1 MPFPV
6 VYTVR
11 LVIRLSWVGWYRISC
26 YVVCRQTA
34 ITHILNRTII
44 FYSSRGVNMQ
54 ISLWQ
59 IGVGVAIVIIT
70 FRVFDWLC
78 NFAVRTVS
86 RHHVLDRRLDTVRQ
100 LVRTSL
106 VVRYTDAKAVRAEL
120 VRRGF
125 GHVFGDLY
133 TEFAAAKIP
142 MLDAVIYFD
151 RHVRLPNVMFRMFE
165 NQMVLVLPAGSFV
178 ITPDRIEI
186 LPSPKAAI

>member
-1 MPFPV
+1 
-6 VYTVR
+6 
-11 LVIRLSWVGWYRISC
+11 
-26 YVVCRQTA
+26 
-34 ITHILNRTII
+34 
-44 FYSSRGVNMQ
+44 MQ

-78 NFAVRTVS
+78 SFAVRTVS
-86 RHHVLDRRLDTVRQ
+86 RHHVLERRLDTVRQ

-120 VRRGF
+120 VRREF

-133 TEFAAAKIP
+133 AEFAAAKIP

-151 RHVRLPNVMFRMFE
+151 RHVKITNVMFRMFE
-165 NQMVLVLPAGSFV
+165 NQMVLVLPAGAFV
-178 ITPDRIEI
+178 IAADRIEI
-186 LPSPKAAI
+186 LPSAYPAI

>member
-1 MPFPV
+1 M
-6 VYTVR
+6 
-11 LVIRLSWVGWYRISC
+11 
-26 YVVCRQTA
+26 CRQTA
-34 ITHILNRTII
+34 ITHILNRIVI

-78 NFAVRTVS
+78 SAAVRAVS
-86 RHHVLDRRLDTVRQ
+86 RHHVLDRRLATIRQ
-100 LVRTSL
+100 LVCTSL
-106 VVRYTDAKAVRAEL
+106 VVRYTDATAVRAEL

-133 TEFAAAKIP
+133 TEFAAAQIP
-142 MLDAVIYFD
+142 VLDAVIYFD

-165 NQMVLVLPAGSFV
+165 NRMVLVLPAGSFV

-186 LPSPKAAI
+186 LQSPKAAI